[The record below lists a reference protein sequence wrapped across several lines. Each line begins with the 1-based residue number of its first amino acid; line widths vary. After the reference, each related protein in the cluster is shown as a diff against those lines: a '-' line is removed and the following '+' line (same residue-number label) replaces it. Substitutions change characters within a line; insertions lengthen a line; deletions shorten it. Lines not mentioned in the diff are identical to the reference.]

1 MARAARWLGLL
12 LCCVAGTS
20 AVSLTTASSGL
31 VYEPDVDFHGSD
43 EITVT
48 VRSAAG
54 EFASAAVP
62 VVIEAANDAPEL
74 AGVAAARDAAAA
86 LDVVAGGGARAL
98 VLGGAP
104 AGVRISTASGGGAWP
119 AASAALNVSG
129 SLDGVNARASAACAY
144 VPPPHFDG
152 LGVIDFVAEDAH
164 GARDAAA
171 AVIRVAFVDDAPTFD
186 LGPAVDG
193 ATGAVD
199 ALEDAAVRLG
209 GGLRSGIGA
218 DARRTP
224 SPRVAA
230 FSDADS
236 TAASLVI
243 SLSADDAAVA
253 FALVGDHPDVI
264 LDDGELRG
272 LAGDLAVAFDDVELL
287 PAPDWHGFAR
297 VALSVAA
304 AEDEAAILAS
314 TSFLL
319 RVRALQDAPAVV
331 DGFHGAREVDEDA
344 PLALTGVSV
353 VDADYDDAAV
363 AAAPSLYCTLRVSA
377 RRGSVAL
384 AGGTWAAAAAGASLV
399 DDDAGSLTLAG
410 RPGELTAALASL
422 VYTSAPDGDGGDV
435 VDFSVDDG
443 GAFPCDD
450 QSCEALTGALAV
462 PIAVASVKDAP
473 RITAP
478 ATVRYAEA
486 FRGVALGRNGTK
498 RETPVAGVEFED
510 PDSDVLA
517 VTVVAAGG
525 GVRTVDR
532 VPDVDYGDDLWSER
546 GAVVRRATLRASPER
561 LNAALSTLAWVGDD
575 AAGDKDGLVAGAI
588 TITATD
594 GDGLET
600 TATIALEASAFND
613 APVLS
618 SDLRSAEFA
627 EDSGWA
633 ALPAVA
639 ATDFDDATLELR
651 AAARPE
657 GALEVH
663 EIRTAANGGARAP
676 AVHVISVS
684 NASNASDPVGD
695 GGFYVT
701 VDLRHVPRLPPGA
714 ATRETTGLIRFDA
727 VARIDDERRGAAGR
741 ARRETPDGSSD
752 LSGESLESKLRALT
766 NVRLSGLRVVAAR
779 DDYAAE
785 DPFDAEDMRYD
796 GAKPSPA
803 KKGGHVWRV
812 TMSGATPGAA
822 SAPLVASVD
831 NSSLL
836 AAASRVARTA
846 NAVGGTL
853 DLAVAGFC
861 CASVAANASGADLQ
875 RALNALP
882 SVAAVRA
889 SRSDAEDAQG
899 GFTWS
904 VTFLGLAPFLE
915 ANGTARAKTVDLAAR
930 SDRLTGEGAA
940 AAATLVTARSGA
952 PALWRVEV
960 GHDGDR
966 AVHAVTLG
974 DGAGFVRLGLDTRNC
989 SSRAGGSGYLA
1000 AGSLRWTRPIP
1011 RAAVGDLDDESYG
1024 WTVREGRVVPAY
1036 PPHAGHELG
1045 GPNSSVEAQL
1055 LRLPN
1060 WRDMGPARLDVTR
1073 HEHESSNRVTWRVTF
1088 SDAPHALPLL
1098 RVKAVEGNDD
1108 EDYDDLSLS
1117 DADAAREEAWAAAN
1131 TTQTK
1136 VASLGNRANVRSR
1149 VAQGGRASTA
1159 LELEAPPLGGTFRLG
1174 WGDDGQWT
1182 APLTVGASEDDVAAA
1197 LGALPAFLRPG
1208 AGRGA
1213 EFVVARD
1220 GPLAG
1225 GGYAYWTDAAAL
1237 RGPRTRRARARL
1249 WRPAHDAGVLR
1260 LGVAR
1265 APLAVLSGDYR
1276 GDVAVSASGSPAS
1289 LTAALAGLAFRP
1301 LGDYFGVVAVDLA
1314 VADAAGA
1321 TDHLGLTVTVAG
1333 ANDGPH
1339 FDWYGAAVDVS
1350 GAGYGTYALDVDE
1363 DAEGRLLGLALRDA
1377 DANPGEVHA
1386 VTLKAKH
1393 GILAVHRAPADPDA
1407 VARRDDATTWH
1418 EDAGVPGVAKEPLP
1432 ANRTAPA
1439 AGRSS
1444 RDDENNELVLTGS
1457 LAAINDALAT
1467 LTYVSL
1473 RDFNGVDAVT
1483 LDAVDGSGARATPR
1497 SLAVRVRPVNDFPV
1511 WAVDAE
1517 ARNFALAPEMGAA
1530 DVAGRGVARLYGY
1543 HASTASAHDASAYF
1557 NANNYSGNG
1566 SLVVAARFVDE
1577 DCGFVRVG
1585 GLSVDD
1591 ADAYSPTLD
1600 SLPGVDFGG
1609 WPAHL
1614 EVRATVGFGKLNLR
1628 AGTGAGA
1635 AAVLK
1640 AAGASDLQ
1648 VVDGDAVAGSRTLVV
1663 RGRIAGVRAAL
1674 GALAYAPDAHWNG
1687 VDVLELT
1694 ASDGGDAAYGAGGP
1708 RSAAVLIALEVAP
1721 VADAPQVVVPAALE
1735 TFGVDA
1741 LEDEVLQFGGP
1752 AAQASQNRVAGA
1764 FAVVDDDLVDLRSTA
1779 RRWLVP
1785 YSRSADTLD
1794 VRTPRLG
1801 DLDGGEANREDA
1813 SSTKGTYAYANS
1825 HEQAAAGLA
1834 VAHVDAGDVESDRH
1848 GYRVHRVRDRY
1859 TLVVA
1864 ARRGFVALPTAHAP
1878 EDADWKKEHTLVNYT
1893 LAEANRALV
1902 GLQYVPDFNWNSA
1915 AQARKAADVAGF
1927 DGRVDGDG
1935 PLETI
1940 TVAAYDATGRSGSS
1954 TYEFYVKPVNDA
1966 PVLASVRSGARDP
1979 YAGEADQ
1986 ATRLTFRADTLVV
1999 AEDGSS
2005 SDLGATVRDVDALD
2019 VVGGLIDVVAVATR
2033 GVLRLDDAARA
2044 AGGRGRVRLS
2054 AGAEGSRLLGF
2065 SGEPDA
2071 VAAALGALN
2080 YAPDADF
2087 AGDDAVLVTASDRG
2101 NSGAGGDGSDA
2112 LELPVEVRPTCD
2124 APVVAPRSRAY
2135 ATAEDAAA
2143 TVGFDIFDEDHANL
2157 LRAYEAGLDVS
2168 GAPVNATS
2176 DATFFPLVSATL
2188 TAGNGSLTIEE
2199 GARRALRFVRGTSG
2213 VSESLIAFRATI
2225 ADAAAA
2231 VAAVSYAPRRDYFSA
2246 PVRAGVPALDRVEL
2260 VLEDLGL
2267 DFGGLPDGFGGVD
2280 CAPLVGSAHAKVRV
2294 DAVNDGPVVK
2304 VPGAV
2309 YEASDLAG
2317 STFRDGAV
2325 RGDLVLKRIKPMAV
2339 PEDTILELGSLV
2351 SVADDADDADA
2362 FPDAVGALTVS
2373 VSNGEFALGV
2383 LGAGAAVATDPRD
2396 GPVDDVDDGVDDEDD
2411 DRFRA
2416 GSRWRRAAV
2425 RWRVRPGDRDAALRG
2440 LRFRGLPDAHGNA
2453 SLTVAWE
2460 DGGHGGL
2467 GNARGVAGC
2476 RDCSPAFRGSAEDLA
2491 PSLHD
2496 AKTIPVV
2503 VAPVPDAPYVDS
2515 AYGGGASVEVPEDG
2529 DVWLRGVRVVDPDDA
2544 DAPFTLRLAADRG
2557 SVSLGFPPPSSL
2569 RFEVGDGDMD
2579 RAVRCRGPLSAINA
2593 VLADLRYA
2601 PPRDFTTAGAG
2612 ALDVLSLVVHDV
2624 DDFDRSASS
2633 TIRLRV
2639 APSSNW
2645 NDAPALRIPNASRV
2659 GSPCVARP
2667 EGALRRTRGRT
2678 EDPGRDADEVPVCD
2692 RRVAVASMAGFVE
2705 DVVRHPFGGITF
2717 SDADEAEILYTAPR
2731 LEVRLAVTNGLLK
2744 FDGADGLGLQ
2754 ALDEAAPLGV
2764 FRSRQA
2770 FRGAPDLL
2778 TAAMRSLAYVTK
2790 ENWYGVDALNISVV
2804 DGKGHDDA
2812 ATIILDVDRAPDRPF
2827 LEARADEAA
2836 PLYRYGGFGGP
2847 TGAWGPAAALEDAPL
2862 LTSEDVRFRLPTL
2875 RVRDVDAEANADAV
2889 AAAGRAGE
2897 TAADAIRELVRGRE
2911 VPNALEGPKVE
2922 VEARLTL
2929 RVSVHF
2935 GKVSLCALK
2944 CPGVSFLEPD
2954 YAFEARRRGGVAA
2967 LAGVRAPPFEPYAV
2981 LEAGARTGDGTV
2993 RTGRP
2998 QLRWWRNATLRG
3010 TAAAL
3015 TRALW
3020 DAHYWP
3026 DLNYNSDAAGR
3037 EDDVLTVR
3045 LSEEPPSGDGSPS
3058 DEAVLRVQVAA
3069 ANDAPVVAAARLETL
3084 ARPLSSTGEA
3094 PTTGDGLSLAVVAV
3108 DDDALVTTEDEPL
3121 VLAELFS
3128 VRDADAAEAGGDATA
3143 LEVTVDATRGAA
3155 AFALDAPDVLFL
3167 EPADWGAWND
3177 TAAAAYETR
3186 QPWRDVGARRVV
3198 FLAGPDAA
3206 NAALAALAF
3215 IPARDWHGSGA
3226 TVTVT
3231 CDDRGNFGAG
3241 GAARAARTVKIRV
3254 REANDPPTLAA
3265 PELGGADAL
3274 YLDAGGRGRLAGASA
3289 VDAKLGHV
3297 AAFAPR
3303 DRFGALRRMEAG
3315 LEPHAPYASPDEA
3328 AHAGSELWRS
3338 APARGTRDVVDDAYY
3353 AGAGSDPA
3361 HGWRSANVGD
3371 LAARG
3376 SSRPRFFSELDDR
3389 LYFAADGDGGR
3400 GAELWASDGTGSH
3413 LVADV
3418 LPGAGSSDPRFVTT
3432 YGDLLYFSAR
3442 GNDAR
3447 NWRVPL
3453 DHVDDCGSARQS
3465 SFEPR
3470 AHFVV
3475 AEHNVWEP
3483 GWTYDCPQGFRW
3495 MTSAEG
3501 DAAFTGANFGPSTGA
3516 GWVTGDDTSEPLV
3529 YYDQCGWEGYR
3540 WGGKAREHFRFSDSH
3555 ITGSYKSAGSPD
3567 GRRPDLDRKR
3577 RGKVDLRVNK
3587 FAGIMCIEDGA
3598 YAGVSPTGAELWVS
3612 DGRTETYRA
3621 AEIRPGGPESHSDPR
3636 YLAVF
3641 DGALFMSADDGFHGR
3656 ELFRFVA
3663 DDDAGRGSARMV
3675 GDLRRGP
3682 EPSHPRYLT
3691 ACGGF
3696 LWFAADDGFSG
3707 DELWVSDGKL
3717 GFLDRDRGDAAH
3729 PSSFPEVGGAGTRV
3743 AADVFAGR
3751 PGSQPDHLAC
3761 LDGTLLF
3768 AASTK
3773 HEGREL
3779 WRATWK
3785 YRNDT
3790 ATLDVALVKDIRP
3803 GTKPSNPSSI
3813 FAFNGRAYFA
3823 ADDGVVGAE
3832 LWVTDGSGANT
3843 RLLED
3848 LRPGA
3853 RGSSPKYFTAL
3864 TTEASRLFFLATTS
3878 DLGDARG
3885 SSLEAPVARR
3895 LFESDG
3901 TRHGTKRVYDQTEAL
3916 FDVDDEVLDA
3926 AWPRTLA
3933 PLGAALYYP
3942 ARRGSTKLRGGAAA
3956 GRATSGAP
3964 RRLRTL
3970 AFAVYDVDVGE
3981 SLHMTLTVD
3990 PPEAGGLT
3998 LGDLRGC
4005 TLLDGDGVRD
4015 AKLDLRGSRDELN
4028 GAMEDLSFE
4037 ARDGFHGRAI
4047 VFASVKDDAPRC
4059 PAANATDGTR
4069 GPNATAD
4076 DCVRGFNATAYG
4088 NATVFVR
4095 KRNLPPSI
4103 VVARGPVG
4111 AAPDATPTLIRK
4123 AAVVDD
4129 PDATETN
4136 FGVDPTTGL
4145 RVAPRLVVT
4154 VASAR
4159 GRVSLAATDAALSF
4173 LEGEGTQDR
4182 RTVFDGALPDLNR
4195 ALATLA
4201 YECWS
4206 LDGCAAGEA
4215 DAINVTV
4222 DDGGFSGYGGA
4233 LTASGSIPVVLVG
4246 Y

>member
-74 AGVAAARDAAAA
+74 AGVAAARTPRRRSTSSPAAAPGASSRRSPSSRPTATARSRSLTAERGALVLAPLAAEAAGVVVEAPATNWSAAWAPAPAKTLRLRAAPHRLRDLLAACGVTYAPPDVAGADALTARADDGALRSALATFPVAVGARWRRRRRVRRRAADEDGAAA
-86 LDVVAGGGARAL
+86 LNLTLANATEFPRGEFRASGRNAVALAHPRQLRDLVASGAL
-98 VLGGAP
+98 VYTPARPGLEFATFLTAVATFDGEAAGEATSATCGVTSAPVNDVPRLLGPLWRGA
-104 AGVRISTASGGGAWP
+104 ATYRADDAEWFTDEDVP
-119 AASAALNVSG
+119 AAVR
-129 SLDGVNARASAACAY
+129 GVA
-144 VPPPHFDG
+144 
-152 LGVIDFVAEDAH
+152 
-164 GARDAAA
+164 
-171 AVIRVAFVDDAPTFD
+171 
-186 LGPAVDG
+186 AVDG

-363 AAAPSLYCTLRVSA
+363 AAAPPRGRDLGRG
-377 RRGSVAL
+377 RRGRV
-384 AGGTWAAAAAGASLV
+384 LV

-657 GALEVH
+657 GALE
-663 EIRTAANGGARAP
+663 
-676 AVHVISVS
+676 
-684 NASNASDPVGD
+684 
-695 GGFYVT
+695 
-701 VDLRHVPRLPPGA
+701 
-714 ATRETTGLIRFDA
+714 TTGLIRFDA

-766 NVRLSGLRVVAAR
+766 NVRLSGLRVVAVR

-1225 GGYAYWTDAAAL
+1225 GGYAYWPREPHGGA
-1237 RGPRTRRARARL
+1237 RGARL
-1249 WRPAHDAGVLR
+1249 PAA
-1260 LGVAR
+1260 
-1265 APLAVLSGDYR
+1265 
-1276 GDVAVSASGSPAS
+1276 
-1289 LTAALAGLAFRP
+1289 
-1301 LGDYFGVVAVDLA
+1301 GDYFGVVAVDLA

-1333 ANDGPH
+1333 ANDGPR

-1386 VTLKAKH
+1386 VALKAKH

-1439 AGRSS
+1439 AGVSS
-1444 RDDENNELVLTGS
+1444 RDDENNELV
-1457 LAAINDALAT
+1457 
-1467 LTYVSL
+1467 
-1473 RDFNGVDAVT
+1473 
-1483 LDAVDGSGARATPR
+1483 
-1497 SLAVRVRPVNDFPV
+1497 VRPVNDFPV

-1648 VVDGDAVAGSRTLVV
+1648 VVDGDAVAG
-1663 RGRIAGVRAAL
+1663 RGRSSSGADRGRRAAL
-1674 GALAYAPDAHWNG
+1674 GALAYAPDTHWNG

-1834 VAHVDAGDVESDRH
+1834 AHVDAGDVESDRH

-1966 PVLASVRSGARDP
+1966 PVLASARSGARDP

-2033 GVLRLDDAARA
+2033 GVLRLDDAALA

-2176 DATFFPLVSATL
+2176 NATFFPLVSATL

-2199 GARRALRFVRGTSG
+2199 GTRRALRFVRGTSG

-2246 PVRAGVPALDRVEL
+2246 PVRACVPALDRVEL

-2267 DFGGLPDGFGGVD
+2267 DFGGLPDGLGGVD

-2362 FPDAVGALTVS
+2362 SRSASSARARPSPRT
-2373 VSNGEFALGV
+2373 
-2383 LGAGAAVATDPRD
+2383 RD

-2645 NDAPALRIPNASRV
+2645 NDAPALRIPNASR
-2659 GSPCVARP
+2659 
-2667 EGALRRTRGRT
+2667 
-2678 EDPGRDADEVPVCD
+2678 DPGRDADEVPVCD

-2827 LEARADEAA
+2827 LEARRGRAA
-2836 PLYRYGGFGGP
+2836 LPLRRPAPDGRV
-2847 TGAWGPAAALEDAPL
+2847 GPAAALEDAPL

-2875 RVRDVDAEANADAV
+2875 RVRDVDAEANADA
-2889 AAAGRAGE
+2889 
-2897 TAADAIRELVRGRE
+2897 
-2911 VPNALEGPKVE
+2911 VE

-3058 DEAVLRVQVAA
+3058 DEAVVRVQVAA

-3361 HGWRSANVGD
+3361 HGWR
-3371 LAARG
+3371 
-3376 SSRPRFFSELDDR
+3376 ELDDR

-3641 DGALFMSADDGFHGR
+3641 DGALFMSADDG
-3656 ELFRFVA
+3656 
-3663 DDDAGRGSARMV
+3663 
-3675 GDLRRGP
+3675 
-3682 EPSHPRYLT
+3682 
-3691 ACGGF
+3691 
-3696 LWFAADDGFSG
+3696 G

-3773 HEGREL
+3773 REGREL

-3790 ATLDVALVKDIRP
+3790 ATLDAALVKDIRP

-4103 VVARGPVG
+4103 VVARARQRG
-4111 AAPDATPTLIRK
+4111 ADATPTLIRK

-4201 YECWS
+4201 YGCWS

>member
-12 LCCVAGTS
+12 LCVAGTS

-86 LDVVAGGGARAL
+86 LDVVAGGGARHGGAVALRAQANATEFPREFRASGRNAVALAHPRQLRDLVASGAL
-98 VLGGAP
+98 VYTPARPGLEFATFSLTAVATFDGEAAGEATSATCGVTSAPVNDVPRLLGPLWRGAATYRADDAEWFTDETCP
-104 AGVRISTASGGGAWP
+104 RPS
-119 AASAALNVSG
+119 AASL
-129 SLDGVNARASAACAY
+129 ARRREPRARRRY

-344 PLALTGVSV
+344 PLALTGVYV

-443 GAFPCDD
+443 GAFLRRPK
-450 QSCEALTGALAV
+450 LRGAHGRARGADSRRV
-462 PIAVASVKDAP
+462 RQDAP

-714 ATRETTGLIRFDA
+714 ATRETTGLIRFDT

-899 GFTWS
+899 GFMWS

-1108 EDYDDLSLS
+1108 EDCDDLSLS

-1182 APLTVGASEDDVAAA
+1182 APLTVGASRRRRGAR
-1197 LGALPAFLRPG
+1197 ALPAFLRPG

-1225 GGYAYWTDAAAL
+1225 GGYAYWVAFERDPYGLA
-1237 RGPRTRRARARL
+1237 PTRRPCGAEDAPRARL

-1265 APLAVLSGDYR
+1265 AAAVLSGDYR
-1276 GDVAVSASGSPAS
+1276 AASRCPRREPREPHGGARGARLPA
-1289 LTAALAGLAFRP
+1289 A
-1301 LGDYFGVVAVDLA
+1301 GDYFGVVAVDLA

-1363 DAEGRLLGLALRDA
+1363 DAEGRLLGLALRGGRE
-1377 DANPGEVHA
+1377 PGEVHA

-1530 DVAGRGVARLYGY
+1530 DVAGRGVARLYGC

-1648 VVDGDAVAGSRTLVV
+1648 VVDGDAVAGRGP
-1663 RGRIAGVRAAL
+1663 RRPGRIAGVRAAL

-1966 PVLASVRSGARDP
+1966 PVLASARSGARDP

-2005 SDLGATVRDVDALD
+2005 SDLGAT
-2019 VVGGLIDVVAVATR
+2019 
-2033 GVLRLDDAARA
+2033 
-2044 AGGRGRVRLS
+2044 
-2054 AGAEGSRLLGF
+2054 
-2065 SGEPDA
+2065 PDA

-2176 DATFFPLVSATL
+2176 NATFFPLVSATL

-2199 GARRALRFVRGTSG
+2199 GTRRALRFVRGTSG

-2260 VLEDLGL
+2260 
-2267 DFGGLPDGFGGVD
+2267 
-2280 CAPLVGSAHAKVRV
+2280 VRV

-2416 GSRWRRAAV
+2416 GSRWRRAA
-2425 RWRVRPGDRDAALRG
+2425 
-2440 LRFRGLPDAHGNA
+2440 
-2453 SLTVAWE
+2453 

-2645 NDAPALRIPNASRV
+2645 NDAPALRIPNASR
-2659 GSPCVARP
+2659 
-2667 EGALRRTRGRT
+2667 
-2678 EDPGRDADEVPVCD
+2678 DPGRDADEVPVCD

-2836 PLYRYGGFGGP
+2836 PLYRHGGFGGP

-2954 YAFEARRRGGVAA
+2954 YAFEARRRAGVAA

-2981 LEAGARTGDGTV
+2981 LEAGARTGDGT
-2993 RTGRP
+2993 
-2998 QLRWWRNATLRG
+2998 
-3010 TAAAL
+3010 
-3015 TRALW
+3015 
-3020 DAHYWP
+3020 
-3026 DLNYNSDAAGR
+3026 
-3037 EDDVLTVR
+3037 
-3045 LSEEPPSGDGSPS
+3045 
-3058 DEAVLRVQVAA
+3058 VAA

-3121 VLAELFS
+3121 VLAELFG
-3128 VRDADAAEAGGDATA
+3128 REARRAGGGATA

-3226 TVTVT
+3226 T
-3231 CDDRGNFGAG
+3231 
-3241 GAARAARTVKIRV
+3241 IRV

-3663 DDDAGRGSARMV
+3663 DDDAGRGSERMV

-3707 DELWVSDGKL
+3707 DELWV
-3717 GFLDRDRGDAAH
+3717 
-3729 PSSFPEVGGAGTRV
+3729 GGAGTRV

-3773 HEGREL
+3773 REGREL

-3885 SSLEAPVARR
+3885 SSLEAP
-3895 LFESDG
+3895 
-3901 TRHGTKRVYDQTEAL
+3901 TEAL

-4111 AAPDATPTLIRK
+4111 AAPDTTPTLIRK